1 MSSEENVI
9 RLLTRNDQ
17 TAYNQ
22 LLASA
27 FSNPKNFQAREATRV
42 WTPTDDY
49 YPVLGLFHEGV
60 LASMMRVEWI
70 GSDREFLLKYDE
82 KVMPKPIAY
91 PLGYLAK
98 AATLKHQEGRSFNSI
113 LRYYSFQIYLNW
125 KVTGVIGFM
134 VEGSP
139 RVNIMKEMGYEFYQK
154 KEKWNGN
161 FQSDSP
167 VLVGELKG
175 EAAIRK
181 ALQYLEERFPVDL
194 VMYKLQVDIQNLPMR
209 GRIPFKFPWD

>member
-1 MSSEENVI
+1 
-9 RLLTRNDQ
+9 
-17 TAYNQ
+17 
-22 LLASA
+22 
-27 FSNPKNFQAREATRV
+27 
-42 WTPTDDY
+42 
-49 YPVLGLFHEGV
+49 
-60 LASMMRVEWI
+60 
-70 GSDREFLLKYDE
+70 
-82 KVMPKPIAY
+82 
-91 PLGYLAK
+91 
-98 AATLKHQEGRSFNSI
+98 
-113 LRYYSFQIYLNW
+113 
-125 KVTGVIGFM
+125 M